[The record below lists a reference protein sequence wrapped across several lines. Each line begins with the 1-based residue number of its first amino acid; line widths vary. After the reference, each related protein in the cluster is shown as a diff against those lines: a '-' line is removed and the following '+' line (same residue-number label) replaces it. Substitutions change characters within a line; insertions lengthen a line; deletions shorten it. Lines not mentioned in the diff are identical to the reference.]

1 MALQLAMER
10 RDSEG
15 SGDVY
20 YDTADLTTV
29 EKIDDAI
36 FTCKFPGC
44 TRQYASTDGV
54 RKHCRKSHP
63 EWLKEVDLEK
73 AANGCRWAAYCTREA
88 ITEGSDP
95 RTTPVGSKRARE
107 IIAAGGVLPNLVGD
121 DAVAAARAKAA
132 DEASRAARSSGMQQP
147 ADLMRIHNES
157 GSLRGGGASHPAA
170 RHVSISIKKVNE
182 PSFVSIGTAMDG
194 KSALRAPAEKRA
206 GPAAAAALQEA
217 ASRENM
223 LPPEMVS
230 VPSDLNSPLP
240 SNTSSLT
247 PNAQARQRLGEIA
260 DGESSLLLGQG
271 HFCPT
276 SLPSPLCDASHPVP
290 APGFGFFVQWSMPP
304 LKRGRSLADTKDA
317 AKLQEGE
324 QTDYAHDVSTDGS
337 SLHHD
342 SPSFLD
348 SVLA

>member
-1 MALQLAMER
+1 VLLPC
-10 RDSEG
+10 SPPLL
-15 SGDVY
+15 SPPLPSSPLLSSPLVH
-20 YDTADLTTV
+20 T
-29 EKIDDAI
+29 
-36 FTCKFPGC
+36 
-44 TRQYASTDGV
+44 GV

-63 EWLKEVDLEK
+63 EWLREVDLEK

-107 IIAAGGVLPNLVGD
+107 IMASAGGELPSLVGD
-121 DAVAAARAKAA
+121 AAAAAARAKTAEAA
-132 DEASRAARSSGMQQP
+132 ERKGPGAVPPRLMGLGGSASAA
-147 ADLMRIHNES
+147 
-157 GSLRGGGASHPAA
+157 AA
-170 RHVSISIKKVNE
+170 HLQGPRHVSLNIKKE
-182 PSFVSIGTAMDG
+182 PSYVSIGTAMDG
-194 KSALRAPAEKRA
+194 KSALRPPAEKRA
-206 GPAAAAALQEA
+206 GLAAAVALKEA

-230 VPSDLNSPLP
+230 VPNDLSSPLP

-271 HFCPT
+271 HSCPT
-276 SLPSPLCDASHPVP
+276 SLPSPLADASSHPVP

-304 LKRGRSLADTKDA
+304 LKRGRSLADTKEA
-317 AKLQEGE
+317 AKLEGGG
-324 QTDYAHDVSTDGS
+324 DYGHGEYTHIEGADG
-337 SLHHD
+337 LHHD